1 MNDIPPSNDESEDV
15 DDLYRRASALDPS
28 RPSEPVRRAVLEHA
42 ARLAAE
48 RTANAERTA
57 TKAPRG
63 IGSTRVS
70 GRQTWWRPAAF
81 GTLAAAVLAGVLIAP
96 QFLTPRAPPRT
107 ASAPAQVSQPKAAAT
122 PEAPTERKERQRESA
137 APGEIK
143 EQLSGSVAQAEIK
156 EQPRGSAADE
166 GPPSPA
172 SASPP
177 ALAPAPAPSPAS
189 PEVKGNAA
197 ATSDAAAE
205 IAANNAPA
213 KVESMAKAR
222 SGAAASSDSQADARR
237 TQTTTSPVSG
247 MLAAPR
253 AAAPVPQELAAAL
266 RRAAEIGDVS
276 TLQTLLGKQPV
287 IDARDEDGRT
297 ALMLATLHGQAAA
310 VDALLAHGAD
320 PNAADA
326 RGMTPIQAAVAGNQ
340 RAIVAALQRAGAR

>member
-1 MNDIPPSNDESEDV
+1 MNDLPPSKDESEDV
-15 DDLYRRASALDPS
+15 DDHYRRASVLDPS

-57 TKAPRG
+57 TNAPRG

-96 QFLTPRAPPRT
+96 QFLTPRAPQRT
-107 ASAPAQVSQPKAAAT
+107 ASAPAQVSQPNAAAT
-122 PEAPTERKERQRESA
+122 PEAPTERKE
-137 APGEIK
+137 
-143 EQLSGSVAQAEIK
+143 
-156 EQPRGSAADE
+156 QPRSAADE
-166 GPPSPA
+166 RPS
-172 SASPP
+172 SP
-177 ALAPAPAPSPAS
+177 APAPAPAPALAPSPAS
-189 PEVKGNAA
+189 PEVQGNAA
-197 ATSDAAAE
+197 PTPDAAAE

-213 KVESMAKAR
+213 KVQSMAKAR
-222 SGAAASSDSQADARR
+222 SGAAASSDSETDDRR
-237 TQTTTSPVSG
+237 TPASTSSASG

-253 AAAPVPQELAAAL
+253 AAAPVPQELAAQL
-266 RRAAEIGDVS
+266 RRAAETGDVS
-276 TLQTLLGKQPV
+276 TLQALLGKHPI

-310 VDALLAHGAD
+310 VNALLARGAD

-326 RGMTPIQAAVAGNQ
+326 RGMTPLQAAVAGNQ